1 MIEMRSLFS
10 RKTAASVRPIDPS
23 WAPECAHLHA
33 PAFAYPWSEFEFE
46 RLLAAENAVAD
57 GAFDAEGN
65 RLFGFV
71 LSRKAADEAEILTLV
86 VGDDVRKRGL
96 GQTLMR
102 SHMARLAAMGVRALF
117 LEVEETNRAAISLYE
132 KLGFRDVGQRGGY
145 YRKGAGQTAGAR
157 VLRRDLE

>member
-10 RKTAASVRPIDPS
+10 RRAGASVRPIGPS
-23 WAPECAHLHA
+23 WAPDCALLHA

-57 GAFDAEGN
+57 GAFDADGA

-86 VGDDVRKRGL
+86 VGEEVRKRGL
-96 GQTLMR
+96 AQTLMR
-102 SHMARLAAMGVRALF
+102 AHIARLAALGVRALF
-117 LEVEETNRAAISLYE
+117 LEVEESNRPALALYE
-132 KLGFRDVGQRGGY
+132 KLDFRDVGSRGQY

-157 VLRRDLE
+157 VLRRDLG